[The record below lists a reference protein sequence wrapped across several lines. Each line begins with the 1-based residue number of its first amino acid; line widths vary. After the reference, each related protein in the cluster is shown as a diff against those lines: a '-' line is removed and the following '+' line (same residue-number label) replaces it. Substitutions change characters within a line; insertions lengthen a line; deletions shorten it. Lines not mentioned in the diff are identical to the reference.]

1 MKDTLVFSRNRCT
14 SVEQIDEHSIKSRCR
29 LQDTTM
35 DALVEITVKLPDLEI
50 AWVRAEVGRSL
61 RKECFEDLEAL
72 QRVVGVRIGPG
83 LRKIIK
89 GLVAGTIDCGQ
100 LVFMIEECCQAV
112 ILSFTKEQLKIRP
125 SDLEEATA
133 YNHDM
138 VEKNIQ
144 LYNRCAAFAKGS
156 TLVEGLEPE

>member
-1 MKDTLVFSRNRCT
+1 MKDILVFSRNRCT
-14 SVEQIDEHSIKSRCR
+14 SVEQIGEHAIKSCCR

-35 DALVEITVKLPDLEI
+35 DALVEVTVKLPDLEI
-50 AWVRAEVGRSL
+50 SGIRTEVGRSL
-61 RKECFEDLEAL
+61 KKECFGDQEAL

-89 GLVAGTIDCGQ
+89 GLVAGTMECGQ

-112 ILSFTKEQLKIRP
+112 ILSFTKKQLKMRP
-125 SDLEEATA
+125 GNVEEATA
-133 YNHDM
+133 YYHDM

-156 TLVEGLEPE
+156 SLVAGLEPE